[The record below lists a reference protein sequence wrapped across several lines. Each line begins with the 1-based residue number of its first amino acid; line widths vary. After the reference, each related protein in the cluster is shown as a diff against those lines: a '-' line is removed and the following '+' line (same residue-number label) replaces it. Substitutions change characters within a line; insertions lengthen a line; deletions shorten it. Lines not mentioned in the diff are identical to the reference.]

1 MPPQHSFDI
10 SSLRSGIRG
19 MYASADRMA
28 ARVRGAHLAEVSRL
42 TPPAM
47 AANVVSAALVL
58 WTFGAD
64 RPTGLWIWWAV
75 LMLTSGVALLG
86 WRRQRGRG
94 TETASIRAVHRAT
107 THAGLLAGVW
117 AVVPLT
123 WFPALAPVQQLVIAT
138 LFTGMLGAGT
148 FMLSPLP
155 QAALV
160 YAAIYTLSSMGA
172 LLLAREPMYLGVV
185 VLLLFYSSVAVLGS
199 LAMWRKATALLMSQ
213 ARALGQEQMLAV
225 LLHDFEQ
232 QAGDALWE
240 TGVDGRLNHVSQRLA
255 ELLDLNAADARS
267 RPLLSLLAE
276 RCSDGVPELQR
287 AFDTGRPFRE
297 MTLQRP
303 APDGVRH
310 LAINGKRLVDDT
322 GRTLGWR
329 GVLSDVSAKVE
340 AERSLW
346 QLAHTDSL
354 TGLANRF
361 TLRDALAQVLRDS
374 ETGAALLMLDL
385 DHFKTVNDTLG
396 HSVGDELLQAVAQRL
411 RACVRPGDLVA
422 RLGGDEFAVLMTH
435 SGEVDAADA
444 LARRLVDALQQP
456 LELHGRRLRIGGSV
470 GVALRVDTGVGV
482 DEWLI
487 QADTALYAAK
497 EAGRGQHVVYE
508 MALGER
514 SRRRAGIEAGLR
526 QAIEKNQLALHW
538 QPKVDIGS
546 WEVVG
551 AEALMRWQHPELGT
565 VSPAEFIAV
574 AESSGLIDELGN
586 WALQEAC
593 SAAVG
598 PLAGLVVSVNV
609 SPSQLRDGQFPDRVR
624 HALRRWGLEPAR
636 LELEITESVFIDD
649 AVGVLEQLHALRGLG
664 VRIALDDFGTGY
676 SSLAYLRRFPFDTL
690 KIDRAFVNEVLLR
703 RDARAI
709 VQTIAQLAVALG
721 MRTVCEGVE
730 TQQQLAA
737 VAQAG
742 CDEVQGFLVSAPRP
756 LADFVRLQRGWRTVS
771 PLGVRLH

>member
-1 MPPQHSFDI
+1 MAPNPAFDL
-10 SSLRSGIRG
+10 SNLRAGIRS
-19 MYASADRMA
+19 MYASADREA
-28 ARVRGAHLAEVSRL
+28 ARIRGAHLSEVSGL
-42 TPPAM
+42 TPHAM
-47 AANVVSAALVL
+47 AANVCSAAMVL
-58 WTFGAD
+58 WTFGD
-64 RPTGLWIWWAV
+64 NRPIGLWVWWGV
-75 LMLTSGVALLG
+75 LMLISGLALLG
-86 WRRQRGRG
+86 WLKHRKKRI
-94 TETASIRAVHRAT
+94 ETASVRAVHRAT
-107 THAGLLAGVW
+107 THAALLAGVW
-117 AVVPLT
+117 AVVPLM
-123 WFPALAPVQQLVIAT
+123 WFAGLAPTQQLVIAT

-155 QAALV
+155 LASMA
-160 YAAIYTLSSMGA
+160 YAAIYTASSLGA
-172 LLLAREPMYLGVV
+172 LLLAREPTYVPV
-185 VLLLFYSSVAVLGS
+185 ALLLAFYASMSVIGS
-199 LAMWRKATALLMSQ
+199 LSMWRKATALLLSQ
-213 ARALGQEQMLAV
+213 AHAVRQEQMLAV

-240 TGVDGRLNHVSQRLA
+240 TGLDGHLNHVSPRLA
-255 ELLDLNAADARS
+255 EMLGVAPADARGQ
-267 RPLLSLLAE
+267 PLLTLLAT
-276 RCSDGVPELQR
+276 RCSDGVQELQR
-287 AFDTGRPFRE
+287 ALDAGRPFRDL
-297 MTLQRP
+297 MLQRP
-303 APDGVRH
+303 EGGATRH
-310 LAINGKRLVDDT
+310 LAINGKRLSDDH
-322 GRTLGWR
+322 GRTQGWR
-329 GVLSDVSAKVE
+329 GVLADVSAKVE

-361 TLRDALAQVLRDS
+361 TLRDALAEVLRQ
-374 ETGAALLMLDL
+374 ERGAALLMLDL

-422 RLGGDEFAVLMTH
+422 RLGGDEFAVLLTH
-435 SGEVDAADA
+435 SGRADDASA
-444 LARRLVDALQQP
+444 LAQRLVDAMQQP
-456 LELHGRRLRIGGSV
+456 LDLHGRRLRIGGSV
-470 GVALRVDTGVGV
+470 GVALRVESGVGV

-497 EAGRGQHVVYE
+497 EAGRGQHVLFE

-514 SRRRAGIEAGLR
+514 NRRRAAVEAGLR

-546 WEVVG
+546 WQVVG
-551 AEALMRWQHPELGT
+551 AEALMRWQHPELGS
-565 VSPAEFIAV
+565 VPPGEFIAV
-574 AESSGLIDELGN
+574 AESSGLIDELGL
-586 WALQEAC
+586 WALNEAC
-593 SAAVG
+593 GAAVG

-624 HALRRWGLEPAR
+624 DALRRWQLEPAR
-636 LELEITESVFIDD
+636 LELEITESVFMDD
-649 AVGVLEQLHALRGLG
+649 AAGVLAQLHALHGLG

-742 CDEVQGFLVSAPRP
+742 CDEVQGYLVSAPRP
-756 LADFVRLQRGWRTVS
+756 LTDFVRMYRGWRAVS
-771 PLGVRLH
+771 PLGAMLH